1 MVGKEVVRVV
11 CCGFG
16 GRGCPGGERMG
27 GEHDGVGGEQIAF
40 KDYPGTIQ
48 QLASEIEIVESSR
61 FLGIYGTEYKLRR
74 NNLTKAPELFLKLNG
89 VGLTEKFHRWLFRAG
104 VK

>member
-1 MVGKEVVRVV
+1 MKRYLVTVYEFDGSEYTVDDRLTGKHY
-11 CCGFG
+11 GIG
-16 GRGCPGGERMG
+16 A
-27 GEHDGVGGEQIAF
+27 EQIAF

-61 FLGIYGTEYKLRR
+61 FLGLYGTEYKLRR
-74 NNLTKAPELFLKLNG
+74 NSLTKAPELFLKLNG